1 MRFLF
6 VLIILLTRYT
16 ADAQA
21 EINGRVVQEGTG
33 EAVAGASVFINN
45 SSIGTVT
52 ATDGSFVLHNIPA
65 GKYDLIVSAV
75 GYETLVY
82 ALRPER
88 TALKLRFEMHTKV
101 TEMQNVVV
109 GGYITETWAKWGKTF
124 LETFLGV
131 TPVAQKCT
139 IKNTKT
145 LRFRYYKKQQLLEV
159 VADEPL
165 QIDNV
170 LLGYT
175 LQYDLQD
182 FKIDF
187 RQHSSFFAGY
197 TLFKDKRNAA
207 KKAVEKRRRDNYFG
221 STMHF
226 MRSLYTGKIAD
237 EGFQVRR
244 MTRIYNLEKERVRAL
259 FKKEFQLGKDITVA
273 SGDQQQQDSSSYYK
287 TLLQQ
292 KDYEDVY
299 SPWLLTAD
307 SIITASGETAR
318 QIYWDHYLAV
328 TYLNGTE
335 APEYLQY
342 IREARKPIP
351 PFSLLQLQSDQPVTI
366 DASGNWSPPE
376 SLVTS
381 GYWSWSDKV
390 GNLLPLDYVP

>member
-1 MRFLF
+1 
-6 VLIILLTRYT
+6 
-16 ADAQA
+16 
-21 EINGRVVQEGTG
+21 
-33 EAVAGASVFINN
+33 
-45 SSIGTVT
+45 
-52 ATDGSFVLHNIPA
+52 
-65 GKYDLIVSAV
+65 
-75 GYETLVY
+75 
-82 ALRPER
+82 
-88 TALKLRFEMHTKV
+88 
-101 TEMQNVVV
+101 
-109 GGYITETWAKWGKTF
+109 
-124 LETFLGV
+124 
-131 TPVAQKCT
+131 
-139 IKNTKT
+139 
-145 LRFRYYKKQQLLEV
+145 
-159 VADEPL
+159 
-165 QIDNV
+165 
-170 LLGYT
+170 
-175 LQYDLQD
+175 
-182 FKIDF
+182 
-187 RQHSSFFAGY
+187 
-197 TLFKDKRNAA
+197 
-207 KKAVEKRRRDNYFG
+207 
-221 STMHF
+221 
-226 MRSLYTGKIAD
+226 
-237 EGFQVRR
+237 
-244 MTRIYNLEKERVRAL
+244 EKERVRAL

-366 DASGNWSPPE
+366 DANGNWSPPE